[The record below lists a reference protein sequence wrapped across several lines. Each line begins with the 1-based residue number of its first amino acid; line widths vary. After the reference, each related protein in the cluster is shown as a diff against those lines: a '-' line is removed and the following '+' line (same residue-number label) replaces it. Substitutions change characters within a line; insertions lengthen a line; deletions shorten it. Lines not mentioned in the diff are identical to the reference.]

1 MGLRAG
7 GMKGSYRLC
16 LGSVPL
22 VRLVQLGLIHT
33 THCRKSEVCNVNIC
47 IALIARTAYQ
57 CLLFMEL

>member
-7 GMKGSYRLC
+7 GMKGSYCSC

-22 VRLVQLGLIHT
+22 VRLVQVGLIHT
-33 THCRKSEVCNVNIC
+33 THCRKSEVCNVNVC

-57 CLLFMEL
+57 SLFFMEL